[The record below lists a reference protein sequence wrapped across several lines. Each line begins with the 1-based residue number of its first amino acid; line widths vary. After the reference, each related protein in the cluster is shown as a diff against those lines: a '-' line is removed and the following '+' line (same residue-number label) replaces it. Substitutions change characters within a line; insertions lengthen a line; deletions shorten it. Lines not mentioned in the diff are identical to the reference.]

1 MLLAINFIY
10 QQEIHFTYLTTYG
23 VPTPAYLLSFALLPV
38 SMRPHQHLLDH
49 SSNIYKTM
57 PPTPA
62 STYHLNLT

>member
-1 MLLAINFIY
+1 MLAINYIY
-10 QQEIHFTYLTTYG
+10 QQEIHFTYG
-23 VPTPAYLLSFALLPV
+23 IPTPAYLLSFALLPV